1 MGIPQNI
8 AHYNCCV
15 CKAKPIAIIQTTSTT
30 ECEVAFLNGSQL
42 SMTEQQ
48 NSINHARR
56 KFYVCSP

>member
-8 AHYNCCV
+8 THYNCCV

-48 NSINHARR
+48 NSINHAR
-56 KFYVCSP
+56 